1 MKVLLLGSGGREHAL
16 AWALSQSPLCD
27 TLYIAP
33 GNPGTHACGV
43 NVALNALD
51 FEQVLEFIVDK
62 EIGLTVV
69 GPEQPL
75 VAGITDFLEAKG
87 HAVFGPSTIASQ
99 LEGSKQFAK
108 DFMARHNIPTAAYKV
123 FRGDYYAE
131 ALAYVDAHNQYPI
144 VLKADGLA
152 GGKGVLIPEN
162 REELLAGLEELR
174 RGSLQAAAQTL
185 VIEEF
190 MPGEE
195 ASVFALCDG
204 EHFEIMGTAQDHK
217 RQLDGDKGPNT
228 GGMGAYSPSPL
239 LAEDMLNLV
248 SETIIAPTIAGM
260 AAEGNPYKGFLYV
273 GLMITSTGPKVVEYN
288 CRFGDPEC
296 QVVIPRLRS
305 DLLTHLVQ
313 STRGEL
319 QGKDIVFDQQY
330 RTTVVLVSGGY
341 PVSYDKGFP
350 IFGLDELEEVDDI
363 QVFHA
368 GTKELDGQ
376 LCTAGGRVLNVV
388 GTGPTLQESI
398 SMAYKGLE
406 SISFEGMFY
415 RKDIGAKG
423 LNHVS

>member
-131 ALAYVDAHNQYPI
+131 ALAYVDAQNQYPI

-350 IFGLDELEEVDDI
+350 IFGLDELEKVDDI

>member
-131 ALAYVDAHNQYPI
+131 ALAYVDAQNQYPI

-239 LAEDMLNLV
+239 LAEDRLNLV

-350 IFGLDELEEVDDI
+350 IFGLDELEKVDDI

-398 SMAYKGLE
+398 SIAYKGLE

>member
-1 MKVLLLGSGGREHAL
+1 M

-33 GNPGTHACGV
+33 GNPGSHACGV
-43 NVALNALD
+43 NVALDALD
-51 FEQVLEFIVDK
+51 FEQVLEFVGDK
-62 EIGLTVV
+62 EMGLTVV

-123 FRGDYYAE
+123 FSGDYYVE
-131 ALAYVDAHNQYPI
+131 ALAYVDAHNQYPV

-174 RGSLQAAAQTL
+174 TGSLQDAAQTL

-228 GGMGAYSPSPL
+228 GGMGDYSPSPL
-239 LAEDMLNLV
+239 LAEDMLNSV

-273 GLMITSTGPKVVEYN
+273 GLMMTSAGPKVVEYN

-296 QVVIPRLRS
+296 QVVIPRRRS

-313 STRGEL
+313 STRGEFL
-319 QGKDIVFDQQY
+319 GEDIVFDQQY

-350 IFGLDELEEVDDI
+350 IFGLDELEKVEAV

-368 GTKELDGQ
+368 GTKIDSGLVKSN
-376 LCTAGGRVLNVV
+376 GGRVLCI
-388 GTGPTLQESI
+388 TTLGESVESAQKKADDAVSKI
-398 SMAYKGLE
+398 GWEDAY
-406 SISFEGMFY
+406 Y
-415 RKDIGAKG
+415 RKDIGYKI
-423 LNHVS
+423 LDK

>member
-1 MKVLLLGSGGREHAL
+1 MKVLLIGSGGREHAL

-27 TLYIAP
+27 TLFIAP
-33 GNPGTHACGV
+33 GNPGTQACGV

-51 FEQVLEFIVDK
+51 FEKVLEFIEKK

-75 VAGITDFLEAKG
+75 VAGISDFLEGKG
-87 HAVFGPSTIASQ
+87 HSVFGPSTVAAR

-108 DFMARHNIPTAAYKV
+108 DFMVRHDIPTAAYKA
-123 FRGDYYAE
+123 FEGDYFTQVLE
-131 ALAYVDAHNQYPI
+131 YVDAKNEYPV

-162 REELLAGLEELR
+162 REELLAGLEELFKGTLR
-174 RGSLQAAAQTL
+174 AAAQTL
-185 VIEEF
+185 VLEEF

-204 EHFEIMGTAQDHK
+204 EHFEIIGTAQDHK

-239 LAEDMLNLV
+239 LQKDMLQMV
-248 SETIIAPTIAGM
+248 SEQIIAPTVAGM
-260 AAEGNPYKGFLYV
+260 AAEGNPFKGFLYV
-273 GLMITSTGPKVVEYN
+273 GLMMTPEGPKVVEFN

-296 QVVIPRLRS
+296 QVIIPRLQS

-313 STRGEL
+313 STKGAL
-319 QGKDIVFDQQY
+319 QGEDIVFDDQY

-341 PVSYDKGFP
+341 PLSYQKDFP
-350 IFGLDELEEVDDI
+350 IFGVDKI
-363 QVFHA
+363 QQTDDFQIFHA
-368 GTKELDGQ
+368 GTKQYGGQ

-388 GTGPTLQESI
+388 GTGKTLHESI

-406 SISFEGMFY
+406 AISFEDMFY

>member
-51 FEQVLEFIVDK
+51 FEQVLEFIVNK

-87 HAVFGPSTIASQ
+87 HGVFGPSTIASQ

-131 ALAYVDAHNQYPI
+131 ALAYVDAQNQYPI

-350 IFGLDELEEVDDI
+350 IFGLDELEKVDDI

>member
-51 FEQVLEFIVDK
+51 FEQVLEFIVNK

-131 ALAYVDAHNQYPI
+131 ALAYVDAQNQYPI

-350 IFGLDELEEVDDI
+350 IFGLDELEKVDDI

>member
-131 ALAYVDAHNQYPI
+131 ALAYVDAQNQYPI

-162 REELLAGLEELR
+162 REELLTGLEELR

-185 VIEEF
+185 IIEEF

-239 LAEDMLNLV
+239 LAEDRLNLV

-350 IFGLDELEEVDDI
+350 IFGLDELEKVDDI

>member
-33 GNPGTHACGV
+33 GNPGTHAWGV
-43 NVALNALD
+43 NVALEALE
-51 FEQVLEFIVDK
+51 FEQVREFIGDK
-62 EIGLTVV
+62 DIGLTVV

-174 RGSLQAAAQTL
+174 TGSLQAAAQTL

-204 EHFEIMGTAQDHK
+204 EHFEIMGTA
-217 RQLDGDKGPNT
+217 
-228 GGMGAYSPSPL
+228 S
-239 LAEDMLNLV
+239 
-248 SETIIAPTIAGM
+248 
-260 AAEGNPYKGFLYV
+260 FL
-273 GLMITSTGPKVVEYN
+273 TST
-288 CRFGDPEC
+288 
-296 QVVIPRLRS
+296 
-305 DLLTHLVQ
+305 
-313 STRGEL
+313 
-319 QGKDIVFDQQY
+319 
-330 RTTVVLVSGGY
+330 
-341 PVSYDKGFP
+341 
-350 IFGLDELEEVDDI
+350 
-363 QVFHA
+363 
-368 GTKELDGQ
+368 
-376 LCTAGGRVLNVV
+376 
-388 GTGPTLQESI
+388 
-398 SMAYKGLE
+398 
-406 SISFEGMFY
+406 
-415 RKDIGAKG
+415 
-423 LNHVS
+423 

>member
-16 AWALSQSPLCD
+16 AWALSRSPLCD

-33 GNPGTHACGV
+33 GNPGTQACGV

-51 FEQVLEFIVDK
+51 FENVLEFIEEK
-62 EIGLTVV
+62 KIGLSVV

-75 VAGITDFLEAKG
+75 VAGISNFLESKG
-87 HAVFGPSTIASQ
+87 HPVFGPSTIAAQ

-108 DFMARHNIPTAAYKV
+108 DFMAHHNIPTAAYKV
-123 FRGDYYAE
+123 FSGDYFNE
-131 ALAYVDAHNQYPI
+131 VLDYVDARNEYPV

-162 REELLAGLEELR
+162 REEFLAGLEELR
-174 RGSLQAAAQTL
+174 EGTLQTAAQTL
-185 VIEEF
+185 VLEEF

-239 LAEDMLNLV
+239 LSEEVLQSV
-248 SETIIAPTIAGM
+248 SENIIAPTIAGM

-273 GLMITSTGPKVVEYN
+273 GLMMTPDGPKVVEYN

-296 QVVIPRLRS
+296 QVIIPRLQS

-313 STRGEL
+313 STKGAL
-319 QGKDIVFDQQY
+319 QEENIVFDDQY

-341 PVSYDKGFP
+341 PISYQKGYPITGVDK
-350 IFGLDELEEVDDI
+350 LQRTDAI
-363 QVFHA
+363 QIFHA
-368 GTKELDGQ
+368 GTEQHEGQ

-388 GTGPTLQESI
+388 GTGKTLQESI

-406 SISFEGMFY
+406 SISFKDMFY

>member
-131 ALAYVDAHNQYPI
+131 ALAYVDAQNQYPI

-239 LAEDMLNLV
+239 LAEDRLNLV

-350 IFGLDELEEVDDI
+350 IFGLDELEKVDDI

>member
-1 MKVLLLGSGGREHAL
+1 M
-16 AWALSQSPLCD
+16 
-27 TLYIAP
+27 
-33 GNPGTHACGV
+33 
-43 NVALNALD
+43 
-51 FEQVLEFIVDK
+51 
-62 EIGLTVV
+62 V

-123 FRGDYYAE
+123 FSGDYYAE

-162 REELLAGLEELR
+162 REELLAGLEELSK
-174 RGSLQAAAQTL
+174 GSLQAAAQTL

-190 MPGEE
+190 MLGEE

-217 RQLDGDKGPNT
+217 RQLDGDKGPST

-239 LAEDMLNLV
+239 LAEDMLNSV

-273 GLMITSTGPKVVEYN
+273 GLMMTSAGPKVVEYN

-313 STRGEL
+313 SAQGEL
-319 QGKDIVFDQQY
+319 LGKDIVFDQQY

-341 PVSYDKGFP
+341 PVSYEKGFP
-350 IFGLDELEEVDDI
+350 IFGLDELEKVEAV

-368 GTKELDGQ
+368 GTKEQDGQ

>member
-131 ALAYVDAHNQYPI
+131 ALAYVDAQNQYPI

-239 LAEDMLNLV
+239 LAEDRLNLV

-341 PVSYDKGFP
+341 PVSYAKGFP
-350 IFGLDELEEVDDI
+350 IFGLDELEKVDDI

-398 SMAYKGLE
+398 SIAYKGLE

>member
-1 MKVLLLGSGGREHAL
+1 
-16 AWALSQSPLCD
+16 
-27 TLYIAP
+27 
-33 GNPGTHACGV
+33 
-43 NVALNALD
+43 
-51 FEQVLEFIVDK
+51 
-62 EIGLTVV
+62 
-69 GPEQPL
+69 
-75 VAGITDFLEAKG
+75 
-87 HAVFGPSTIASQ
+87 
-99 LEGSKQFAK
+99 
-108 DFMARHNIPTAAYKV
+108 MARHNIPTAAYKV

-350 IFGLDELEEVDDI
+350 IFGLDELEKVDDI

>member
-131 ALAYVDAHNQYPI
+131 ALAYVDAQNQYPI

-273 GLMITSTGPKVVEYN
+273 GLMITSTGPKVIEYN

-350 IFGLDELEEVDDI
+350 IFGLDELEKVDDI

>member
-33 GNPGTHACGV
+33 GNPGTHTCGV
-43 NVALNALD
+43 NVDLDALD
-51 FEQVLEFIVDK
+51 FEQVLEFILDK

-123 FRGDYYAE
+123 FSGDYYAE
-131 ALAYVDAHNQYPI
+131 ALAYVDAQNQYPI

-162 REELLAGLEELR
+162 REELLAGLEELSK
-174 RGSLQAAAQTL
+174 GSLQAAAQTL

-190 MPGEE
+190 MLGEE

-239 LAEDMLNLV
+239 LAEDMLNSV

-273 GLMITSTGPKVVEYN
+273 GLMMTSAGPKVVEYN

-313 STRGEL
+313 SAQGEL
-319 QGKDIVFDQQY
+319 LGKDIVFDQQY

-341 PVSYDKGFP
+341 PVSYEKGFP
-350 IFGLDELEEVDDI
+350 IFGLDELEKVEAV

-368 GTKELDGQ
+368 GTKEQDGQ

>member
-131 ALAYVDAHNQYPI
+131 ALAYVDAQNQYPI

>member
-16 AWALSQSPLCD
+16 AWALSRSPLCD

-33 GNPGTHACGV
+33 GNTGTQACGV

-51 FEQVLEFIVDK
+51 FENVLEFIEEK
-62 EIGLTVV
+62 KIGLTVV

-75 VAGITDFLEAKG
+75 VAGISNFLESKG
-87 HAVFGPSTIASQ
+87 HAVFGPSTIAAQ

-123 FRGDYYAE
+123 FSGDYFSE
-131 ALAYVDAHNQYPI
+131 AIDYVDARNEYPV

-162 REELLAGLEELR
+162 REELLAALEELR
-174 RGSLQAAAQTL
+174 RGALQAAAQTL

-204 EHFEIMGTAQDHK
+204 EYFEVMGTAQDHK

-239 LAEDMLNLV
+239 LNEEMLGTV
-248 SETIIAPTIAGM
+248 SENIIAPTIAGM

-273 GLMITSTGPKVVEYN
+273 GLMMTPDGPKVVEYN

-296 QVVIPRLRS
+296 QVIIPRLQS

-313 STRGEL
+313 STKGAL
-319 QGKDIVFDQQY
+319 QEENIVFDDQY

-341 PVSYDKGFP
+341 PTSYQKGYPITGVDK
-350 IFGLDELEEVDDI
+350 LQQTESI
-363 QVFHA
+363 QIFHA
-368 GTKELDGQ
+368 GTEQHEGQ

-388 GTGPTLQESI
+388 GTGETLQESI

-406 SISFEGMFY
+406 SISFVDMFY

>member
-1 MKVLLLGSGGREHAL
+1 MKVLLIGSGGREHAL
-16 AWALSQSPLCD
+16 AWALSRSPYCD

-33 GNPGTHACGV
+33 GNPGTQTCGV

-51 FEQVLEFIVDK
+51 FEKVLEFIEKKGIV
-62 EIGLTVV
+62 LTVI

-75 VAGITDFLEAKG
+75 VAGISDFLQEKG
-87 HAVFGPSTIASQ
+87 HSVFGPSTIAAQ

-108 DFMARHNIPTAAYKV
+108 DFMERHNIPTAAYKV
-123 FRGDYYAE
+123 FSGDYFTD
-131 ALAYVDAHNQYPI
+131 ALEYVDARNDYPV

-162 REELLAGLEELR
+162 REQLLAGLQELCK
-174 RGSLQAAAQTL
+174 GTLQAAAQTL
-185 VIEEF
+185 ILEEF
-190 MPGEE
+190 MLGEE

-204 EHFEIMGTAQDHK
+204 EHFEIIGTAQDHK
-217 RQLDGDKGPNT
+217 RQLDGDRVLNT

-239 LAEDMLNLV
+239 LQKDMLQMV
-248 SETIIAPTIAGM
+248 SEQIIAPTVEGM

-273 GLMITSTGPKVVEYN
+273 GLMITPEGPKVVEFN

-296 QVVIPRLRS
+296 QVIIPRLQS

-313 STRGEL
+313 STKGAL
-319 QGKDIVFDQQY
+319 QEEDIVFDDQY

-341 PVSYDKGFP
+341 PISYQKGYP
-350 IFGLDELEEVDDI
+350 ITGIDELQQTDAI
-363 QVFHA
+363 QIFHA
-368 GTKELDGQ
+368 GTKQHEGQ
-376 LCTAGGRVLNVV
+376 LYTAGGRVLNVV
-388 GTGPTLQESI
+388 GTGETLQESI
-398 SMAYKGLE
+398 ARAYKGLE
-406 SISFEGMFY
+406 SISFVDMFY